1 MRAIELP
8 AYEGHAAPVT
18 HVAFSPHGPELASCS
33 YDGTAL
39 VWALAADGR
48 LAVRHRLRHR
58 RLVNAAAWA
67 PHVPGVLA
75 TASAD
80 KTVAIWRLDGDG
92 PDGARLVTLLAR
104 HTDDVNAVAWLPEG
118 DRLVTVSEDS
128 TALLWEAE
136 SGRFLG
142 RVASHAGH
150 CMAVSV
156 SPTGLV
162 LTVGED
168 GGVSVGPADGSV
180 ARRTRTF
187 PSSIEGCQWSRDGT
201 RAALACDDGAVRI
214 VSPELDLLAEV
225 PCSSAAVRSVAWAS
239 DGSDRLVV
247 GSYDATVRVVD
258 GGGPRHALLATASG
272 GRLWPRSLDTKGP
285 FVAVGSFGRSPVL
298 LDLDGLARRH
308 DGGPATYGPNALAV
322 VPGRLLV
329 GLDSGDVLSLP
340 QASLAAG
347 RSGGARRTALGES
360 PVLSLASAPGGAL
373 AGTYGGRVLRF
384 DPEGDPRPLAAL
396 DLRSPVPSLA
406 RRPGADVAYAGTYGG
421 DLATLDLAGAGLRVT
436 ATRAMHEG
444 SIKSVLCVG
453 AEQTISAATDGVVRL
468 AGPAGPGAVLWR
480 HGNLVNAV
488 AYDPVG
494 PRGQRGARPPRP
506 ARPPRR
512 RPPRAPLGVPRL
524 RRVGQGRRGRGAG
537 PARVRARGLVRLRD
551 PRVDDRARRR
561 PGRRP
566 ARRHRRA
573 RALPGRLVR
582 VPARRRVVRARG
594 LGRAARRDR
603 RRRPRVRVRPDGP
616 LRRRA
621 PGRGDRRPGSTSP
634 RSERPVLELD
644 LVPVPGGTLR
654 VGASVERVRA
664 DVLAHADL
672 GIPWHYFSK
681 ETGDASFEIPDLR
694 VQRCP
699 MTWGE
704 LREVLP
710 EVETAARTA
719 EEGPRHPVDRLSWET
734 AERVAAHAARLLGR
748 PLRLLTEW
756 EWEHVARGGDDR
768 VYPWG
773 DVYEA
778 SRCNLAEAGC
788 GGTRPVGSFPS
799 GASRHGVLDLAG
811 NVDEWTS
818 SLYAPLPGCHW
829 SVPRASSGR
838 PTRT

>member
-80 KTVAIWRLDGDG
+80 KTVAIWRLDGGDG
-92 PDGARLVTLLAR
+92 GAGARLVTLLAR

-214 VSPELDLLAEV
+214 VSPELDLLAEI
-225 PCSSAAVRSVAWAS
+225 PCASAAVRSVAWAS

-258 GGGPRHALLATASG
+258 GGRARHALLATASG
-272 GRLWPRSLDTKGP
+272 GRLWPRALDTKGP
-285 FVAVGSFGRSPVL
+285 LVAVGSFGRSPVL

-308 DGGPATYGPNALAV
+308 DGGPATHGPNALAV

-340 QASLAAG
+340 NASLAAG
-347 RSGGARRTALGES
+347 RGGGARRTVLGES

-384 DPEGDPRPLAAL
+384 DPEGGPRPLAVL
-396 DLRSPVPSLA
+396 DVRSPVPSLA
-406 RRPGADVAYAGTYGG
+406 RRAGADVAYAGTYGG
-421 DLATLDLAGAGLRVT
+421 DLVTLDLAGGGLRAA
-436 ATRAMHEG
+436 ATRALHEG
-444 SIKSVLCVG
+444 SIKSVVCVG
-453 AEQTISAATDGVVRL
+453 AEQTISGATDGVVRL
-468 AGPAGPGAVLWR
+468 AGPAGPGTVLWR
-480 HGNLVNAV
+480 HGNLVNAIAFDPSGLV
-488 AYDPVG
+488 ASA
-494 PRGQRGARPPRP
+494 ARDH
-506 ARPPRR
+506 
-512 RPPRAPLGVPRL
+512 
-524 RRVGQGRRGRGAG
+524 
-537 PARVRARGLVRLRD
+537 RVRLGRLEGDRVVRRWECLGSDESVKAVALAARGSRACVLAGSYDFAIYAWTIDLDDDRGGDLRAGTVVHELSQGVSCACRLDDGAFVLAGWDGQLVVID
-551 PRVDDRARRR
+551 VDDRAGASVRTVL
-561 PGRRP
+561 GVEELVATATP
-566 ARRHRRA
+566 AGLDVPALGATRA
-573 RALPGRLVR
+573 RA
-582 VPARRRVVRARG
+582 
-594 LGRAARRDR
+594 
-603 RRRPRVRVRPDGP
+603 
-616 LRRRA
+616 
-621 PGRGDRRPGSTSP
+621 
-634 RSERPVLELD
+634 
-644 LVPVPGGTLR
+644 
-654 VGASVERVRA
+654 
-664 DVLAHADL
+664 
-672 GIPWHYFSK
+672 
-681 ETGDASFEIPDLR
+681 
-694 VQRCP
+694 
-699 MTWGE
+699 
-704 LREVLP
+704 
-710 EVETAARTA
+710 
-719 EEGPRHPVDRLSWET
+719 
-734 AERVAAHAARLLGR
+734 
-748 PLRLLTEW
+748 
-756 EWEHVARGGDDR
+756 
-768 VYPWG
+768 
-773 DVYEA
+773 
-778 SRCNLAEAGC
+778 
-788 GGTRPVGSFPS
+788 
-799 GASRHGVLDLAG
+799 
-811 NVDEWTS
+811 
-818 SLYAPLPGCHW
+818 
-829 SVPRASSGR
+829 
-838 PTRT
+838 